1 VLPHLQRPLSPSAEP
16 NTVALVEIKGTAFVA
31 RKAALEKRFGVER
44 FAEVLRAQARE
55 DAVFAAPIL
64 ATSRLPIEAFLRL
77 QDRIVRELYAGDTRS
92 YFDAGVASAEFALGE
107 NGPYRVLV
115 TSRDV
120 ASFTAS
126 APRIYRTYFDEG
138 EAVGTYDGARRVTLR
153 LSGIP
158 IRHVYFEYAICG
170 YFGRGLELVTGK
182 PVTMKCVRG
191 FARGDADV
199 LYELDIGA

>member
-1 VLPHLQRPLSPSAEP
+1 M
-16 NTVALVEIKGTAFVA
+16 EIKGTAFVA
-31 RKAALEKRFGVER
+31 RKTSLEKRFGVER

-55 DAVFAAPIL
+55 DAIFASPIL
-64 ATSRLPIEAFLRL
+64 ATTRLPIDAFLRL
-77 QDRIVRELYAGDTRS
+77 QDRIVRELYGGDERS
-92 YFDAGVASAEFALGE
+92 YFEAGIASAEFALGE

-138 EAVGTYDGARRVTLR
+138 EALGTYDGERRVTLK
-153 LSGIP
+153 LAGIP

-182 PVTMKCVRG
+182 SVSMRCVRG
-191 FARGDADV
+191 FSRGDGEV